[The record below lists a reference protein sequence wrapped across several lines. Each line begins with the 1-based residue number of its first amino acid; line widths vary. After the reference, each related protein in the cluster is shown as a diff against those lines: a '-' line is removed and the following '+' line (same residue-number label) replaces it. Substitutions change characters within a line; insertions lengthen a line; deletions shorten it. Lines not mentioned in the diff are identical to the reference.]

1 MVPVIDANA
10 GLRTAALRKL
20 KQIPELEAIPALAR
34 MPDVNIGRLP
44 VRQSRQGRF
53 AARQTA
59 NLAAGQN
66 KTIGSRASSHDHI
79 L

>member
-10 GLRTAALRKL
+10 RLRTVAFRKL

-34 MPDVNIGRLP
+34 ILNVNIGRLP
-44 VRQSRQGRF
+44 ARQSRQGRF

-66 KTIGSRASSHDHI
+66 KTIGSRASSRNHI